1 MNKQQIAY
9 FIQSELS
16 LLFPNNYTDA
26 AVRNIFGE
34 VIEVIYTKG
43 RNKSEYINR
52 IIQND
57 PAFFRVLLQG
67 PRDGGPG
74 KWYIE
79 GPSKRIGPVK
89 FRKISAGTELGLAVK
104 LVEWFERN
112 AELIK
117 SI

>member
-9 FIQSELS
+9 YIQSELS

-26 AVRNIFGE
+26 AVRNILGE
-34 VIEVIYTKG
+34 VIQVTYTKG
-43 RNKSEYINR
+43 RNKSEYVNG

-57 PAFFRVLLQG
+57 PAFFRVLLHG

-79 GPSKRIGPVK
+79 GTRLGPIK